1 MSDVV
6 RRRAVRVLVVEP
18 GGTVLMIHGFD
29 PHDPATTYWYTIG
42 GGVDDG
48 ESDLEDAVREVW
60 EETGLR
66 VDPTRLVGP
75 VHADD
80 VVFPF
85 EGRTV
90 VQQQVYYLLEV
101 PRYAARPVAFE
112 ETEVR
117 STLEVD
123 WVDPQERQRRG
134 ETVYPEGLVGLL
146 DRPSGTASES
156 TTSAPTSQNW
166 L

>member
-1 MSDVV
+1 MTAVV

-18 GGTVLMIHGFD
+18 AGTVLMVHGFD
-29 PHDPATTYWYTIG
+29 PHDPGTTYWYTIG
-42 GGVDDG
+42 GGVDPG
-48 ESDLEDAVREVW
+48 ESDREAAVREVW

-66 VDPTRLVGP
+66 VEPERLVGP

-90 VQQQVYYLLEV
+90 VQQQVFYLLEV

-112 ETEVR
+112 ATELR
-117 STLEVD
+117 STLEVA
-123 WVDPQERQRRG
+123 WVDPAERERRG
-134 ETVYPEGLVGLL
+134 ETVYPPGLAELL
-146 DRPSGTASES
+146 SRVAARASGRR
-156 TTSAPTSQNW
+156 

>member
-1 MSDVV
+1 MSEVL

-29 PHDPATTYWYTIG
+29 PHDPGTTYWYTIG
-42 GGVDDG
+42 GGVDPG
-48 ESDLEDAVREVW
+48 EPDLEAAVREVW

-66 VDPTRLVGP
+66 VDPARLVGP

-90 VQQQVYYLLEV
+90 VQQQVYYLLRV
-101 PRYAARPVAFE
+101 PRYAAQPVAFE

-117 STLEVD
+117 STLEVA

-134 ETVYPEGLVGLL
+134 ETVYPEGLVELL
-146 DRPSGTASES
+146 GRDTGTASES